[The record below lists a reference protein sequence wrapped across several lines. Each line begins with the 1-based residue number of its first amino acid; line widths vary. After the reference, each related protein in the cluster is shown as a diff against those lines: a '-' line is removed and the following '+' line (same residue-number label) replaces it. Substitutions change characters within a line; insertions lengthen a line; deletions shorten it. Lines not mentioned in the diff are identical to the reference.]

1 MSDEQVVEAPEAAEV
16 SAELSEARKEASRF
30 GWRPL
35 DQWDGDESA
44 WVDADK
50 FLARGQEY
58 NGFLKKENGRLNTR
72 LSEVEKTLQEFAAH
86 HEKVAAQAYERAV
99 KDLKEA
105 RKEAIRNQDVDAQ
118 LQVEEQLEELKE
130 QRQAPLPKA
139 PAQSPEN
146 AAAFNEWTSRNAWF
160 GKDAEATQFAE
171 DVGKGLA
178 GKVTG
183 VEFLKRVERAVKAEF
198 PDLFSNPARRAAPGV
213 DGGSTRGASRGGKSY
228 GDLPQEA
235 KAACD
240 KFVKQKLMTKE
251 QYVKEYFEGEE

>member
-139 PAQSPEN
+139 STRVSGPSQAGSGPWLGSGLAESSIVTRSMVPPGVWDF
-146 AAAFNEWTSRNAWF
+146 AFPS
-160 GKDAEATQFAE
+160 AEACACMSLWGTLE
-171 DVGKGLA
+171 RWKTLA
-178 GKVTG
+178 
-183 VEFLKRVERAVKAEF
+183 
-198 PDLFSNPARRAAPGV
+198 S
-213 DGGSTRGASRGGKSY
+213 
-228 GDLPQEA
+228 
-235 KAACD
+235 
-240 KFVKQKLMTKE
+240 
-251 QYVKEYFEGEE
+251 